1 MVTTSALPP
10 RAEERLEALSIE
22 LPLPPS
28 PLGAYVEAVQSG
40 NLLFLSGIL
49 PVENGKPRYTGTIG
63 RGMSPE
69 EGREAARLAAVNAIA
84 VAREHLGSLDRVTKV
99 IRLGVSLVAADEF
112 TDHPK
117 VADGASELLSD
128 VFGEGR
134 TSTRIV
140 LGVATLPL
148 GVPVELEVIFEVTD
162 HNTEGH
168 QRLRGTIR

>member
-1 MVTTSALPP
+1 MVTTDALPP
-10 RAEERLEALSIE
+10 GAEERVRTLRLD
-22 LPLPPS
+22 LPRPPS

-49 PVENGKPRYTGTIG
+49 PVENGNPKYTGKIG
-63 RGMSPE
+63 GGLSPE
-69 EGREAARLAAVNAIA
+69 EGRDAARLACVNAVA
-84 VAREHLGSLDRVTKV
+84 VAREHLGSLDRVTRV
-99 IRLGVSLVAADEF
+99 IRLGVSLVAVSDF

-117 VADGASELLSD
+117 VADGASELLMD

-148 GVPVELEVIFEVTD
+148 GVPLELEVIFEVKD
-162 HNTEGH
+162 HPEGEA
-168 QRLRGTIR
+168 R

>member
-1 MVTTSALPP
+1 MVTVNAALPP
-10 RAEERLEALSIE
+10 RAEERLEALQID
-22 LPLPPS
+22 LPRPPS
-28 PLGAYVEAVQSG
+28 PLGVYVEAVQSG

-63 RGMSPE
+63 IGLSPE
-69 EGREAARLAAVNAIA
+69 EGREAARLAGVNAIA

-99 IRLGVSLVAADEF
+99 IRLGVSLVAASDF

-117 VADGASELLSD
+117 VADGASELLGD

-134 TSTRIV
+134 SSTRIV

-148 GVPVELEVIFEVTD
+148 GVPVALELIFEVTD
-162 HNTEGH
+162 HFDPA
-168 QRLRGTIR
+168 R

>member
-10 RAEERLEALSIE
+10 RAEERLESLRIE

-63 RGMSPE
+63 KTLSPE
-69 EGREAARLAAVNAIA
+69 EARAAARLACVNAIA
-84 VAREHLGSLDRVTKV
+84 VAREHLGSLDRVRRV
-99 IRLGVSLVAADEF
+99 IRLGVSLVAVSDF
-112 TDHPK
+112 TDHPRI
-117 VADGASELLSD
+117 ADGASELLVD
-128 VFGEGR
+128 VFGESG
-134 TSTRIV
+134 TATRIV

-148 GVPVELEVIFEVTD
+148 GVPVELELIFEVTD
-162 HNTEGH
+162 QNTEGH